1 MREITATAEV
11 WFVYGPDDAAP
22 DLVRALQFLLDDLQ
36 ADGRVPGR
44 LWLGARALRLG
55 ADGLDLQLTLR
66 DGAPPDALLDGVM
79 RPRAPMLPPQPDL
92 TRLHLGRL
100 ARGAAT
106 SLAIAVKDGE
116 ADSDGG
122 SDGDSA
128 CAIGRAMQIWLC
140 LLPLIEA
147 APPRLILWTPG
158 RLLLTPDEVLR
169 AGPGLL
175 AAPGDPDTRFDPAR
189 ASAPVRPQIVH
200 PMRPVP
206 RTRFQRAERRSA
218 RRLFGTPDSAHPPT
232 LPRLEPA
239 QARVSAALRADD
251 AEPPPRPRPRLAA
264 TLALAGLWG
273 VLLPRLLADLVPWM

>member
-1 MREITATAEV
+1 MREITARAEV
-11 WFVYGPDDAAP
+11 WFVYGPDEAAP
-22 DLVRALQFLLDDLQ
+22 DLVRALQFLLDDLR
-36 ADGRVPGR
+36 AEGHTATR
-44 LWLGARALRLG
+44 LWMGARALQLTTG
-55 ADGLDLQLTLR
+55 ALDLMLTLQ
-66 DGAPPDALLDGVM
+66 DGAPPDALLDGIM
-79 RPRAPMLPPQPDL
+79 RPLSPAIPPKPDL

-106 SLAIAVKDGE
+106 SLAVAVDCAE
-116 ADSDGG
+116 ADDP
-122 SDGDSA
+122 
-128 CAIGRAMQIWLC
+128 CAIGRAMRIWLC

-158 RLLLTPDEVLR
+158 QLLLTPDEVLR

-189 ASAPVRPQIVH
+189 ASAPARPQIVH

-206 RTRFQRAERRSA
+206 RTRAQRAARRSA
-218 RRLFGTPDSAHPPT
+218 RRLFGTPATPHPPA

-239 QARVSAALRADD
+239 LARVTAALRADD
-251 AEPPPRPRPRLAA
+251 GEPPPRPRPGLAA